1 LSDRSTGTGRNRP
14 PAREPAAPRSR
25 RSAEAFGWGVPI
37 GTLGGLIGLG
47 GAEFRLPVLVE
58 RLGFSP
64 RSAVPMNLVISLL
77 TLAAALVLRARTLS
91 LAAVEPYWLEIGALT
106 LGGAFAAAT
115 AAKLLAR
122 WSDRRLRI
130 TLAVILAGLGVVLLL
145 EAGLRHEGAA
155 WIAPIPALRLV
166 AGLLFGLAIGAVSAL
181 LGVAGG
187 ELLIPTLT
195 LAFGAD
201 IRTAGTASLMISLV
215 AVGSGLW
222 RYGRLGMFPSRRE
235 MTKTALPMG
244 AGSVVGAVIGGLLVG
259 IAPAA
264 ALKVV
269 LGLILIAAAV
279 KLSRHADSG
288 ATASGR

>member
-1 LSDRSTGTGRNRP
+1 
-14 PAREPAAPRSR
+14 
-25 RSAEAFGWGVPI
+25 
-37 GTLGGLIGLG
+37 
-47 GAEFRLPVLVE
+47 
-58 RLGFSP
+58 
-64 RSAVPMNLVISLL
+64 M
-77 TLAAALVLRARTLS
+77 
-91 LAAVEPYWLEIGALT
+91 
-106 LGGAFAAAT
+106 
-115 AAKLLAR
+115 
-122 WSDRRLRI
+122 
-130 TLAVILAGLGVVLLL
+130 ILAGLGGVLLL
-145 EAGLRHEGAA
+145 EAGLQHEGTA

-195 LAFGAD
+195 LAFGPD

-222 RYGRLGMFPSRRE
+222 RYGRLGMFPSRGQ

-244 AGSVVGAVIGGLLVG
+244 AGSVLGAVIGGLLVG

-269 LGLILIAAAV
+269 LGLILIAVAV
-279 KLSRHADSG
+279 KLSRHATSG
-288 ATASGR
+288 PAPSGRQGSPGRAS